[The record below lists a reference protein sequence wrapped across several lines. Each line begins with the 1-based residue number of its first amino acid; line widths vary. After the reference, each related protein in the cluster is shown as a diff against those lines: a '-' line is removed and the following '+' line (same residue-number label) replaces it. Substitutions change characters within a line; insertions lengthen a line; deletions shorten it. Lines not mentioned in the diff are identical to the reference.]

1 MQLRVYHK
9 VDQPLVLPLGY
20 HHIVQSVLFRT
31 LEAVPEYSGFL
42 HDRGYEGKTR
52 TFKLFTFGLLQGAYQ
67 IQGKNIVFTEDVSFE
82 IRSIDPY
89 MLKLLKEGFEKK
101 GITYLGQTY
110 REVSA
115 TLNNEEVDET
125 ELTIR
130 MVSPVCVYST
140 DRESGKTVYYHP
152 EEEAFYKRISES
164 FRRKY
169 EAYTGVAAESDISM
183 ELKKLHPKDK
193 YITKYKGF
201 TICAWKG
208 TYVLRGKRQYLDFLY
223 QTGLGSKNA
232 QGFGMFEVV

>member
-1 MQLRVYHK
+1 MQLKIYHK
-9 VDQPLVLPLGY
+9 VDTPLLLPLGY
-20 HHIVQSVLFRT
+20 HHILQSVLFRT
-31 LEAVPEYSGFL
+31 LERMPEYSGFL

-52 TFKLFTFGLLQGAYQ
+52 TFKLFTFGPLQGTYR
-67 IQGKNIVFTEDVSFE
+67 IQGKEILFTEDVSFE
-82 IRSIDPY
+82 IRSIDPF
-89 MLKLLKEGFEKK
+89 MLKLLKEGFEKQ

-110 REVSA
+110 REVRA
-115 TLNNEEVDET
+115 ELRNDEVGET

-140 DRESGKTVYYHP
+140 DRTTGKTTYYHP
-152 EEEAFYKRISES
+152 EEEEFARRINEN
-164 FRRKY
+164 FQRKY
-169 EAYTGVAAESDISM
+169 EAYTGVAAESDISL
-183 ELKKLHPKDK
+183 EVKRLHPKDK

-201 TICAWKG
+201 IICGWKG